1 MGNIRIA
8 FLDILRQAEWL
19 GPDSKAAAIEK
30 VSLLSCTD
38 VTVFESY
45 IQNGMRKKKK
55 VSRLWVK
62 SRWLPRSF
70 NVWFIGSDNSD
81 LFVNRSIS
89 LFYLICFCFWFHCDL
104 LSKQARSLKAR
115 VGYPDNILE
124 DEFLENAYAEVIIVF
139 CDWESEQGS
148 LVSRRFTWLAEC
160 RRQLIKTTKTIFF
173 FLAPLYV

>member
-19 GPDSKAAAIEK
+19 GPDSKAAAVEK

-45 IQNGMRKKKK
+45 IQKVWERKK
-55 VSRLWVK
+55 VSRLWMR
-62 SRWLPRSF
+62 SRLLPRSF
-70 NVWFIGSDNSD
+70 SVWFIGSDNSD
-81 LFVNRSIS
+81 LFVNKSIS
-89 LFYLICFCFWFHCDL
+89 LFYFICFCFWFHCDL

-139 CDWESEQGS
+139 CEWESEQGS
-148 LVSRRFTWLAEC
+148 LVSRVSAWRLKWLAEC
-160 RRQLIKTTKTIFF
+160 SRQL
-173 FLAPLYV
+173 V